1 MLHLFLILI
10 IIIITILIFVSI
22 CIYKQQQIRNTEIP
36 IQNSGLQEG
45 LTNKS
50 NDSSTIILIGDS
62 ILNNNNYI
70 FTEGKSVSELIKA
83 KHSDTYLF
91 AKDGAVIT
99 DCYTQIE
106 QISKIESES
115 DTNLRENIYIF
126 VSAGGN
132 NILSSRGTLSS
143 EIIESFFQ
151 QYSTL
156 ILSLKSS
163 FPNSQIYLLNLYY
176 PLDSRFKNLYTYIDQ
191 WNTLLSEFAENNK
204 LKVLQTNKFMLKNSD
219 FTNAIEPSETG
230 GKKLADAI
238 LSSVVN

>member
-1 MLHLFLILI
+1 MLHLFLIFI
-10 IIIITILIFVSI
+10 IIIIAILLFVSI
-22 CIYKQQQIRNTEIP
+22 CIYKQQQIRNIEIQT
-36 IQNSGLQEG
+36 QNIGLQEG

-70 FTEGKSVSELIKA
+70 FTEGKSVSDLIKA
-83 KHSDTYLF
+83 EHSDTYLF

-106 QISKIESES
+106 QMSNIEPEANN
-115 DTNLRENIYIF
+115 DKNTYIF

-156 ILSLKSS
+156 ILSLKSR
-163 FPNSQIYLLNLYY
+163 FPDAEIYLLNLYY
-176 PLDSRFKNLYTYIDQ
+176 PLDSRFKNLYIYIEQ

-204 LKVLQTNKFMLKNSD
+204 LKVIQTNKFMLKNSD
-219 FTNAIEPSETG
+219 FTNSIEPSETG

>member
-10 IIIITILIFVSI
+10 IIIIAILIFVSI

-36 IQNSGLQEG
+36 IQNIGLKEG

-70 FTEGKSVSELIKA
+70 FTEGKSVSDLIKA
-83 KHSDTYLF
+83 EHSNTYLF
-91 AKDGAVIT
+91 AKDGAIIT

-106 QISKIESES
+106 QISKIESEANS
-115 DTNLRENIYIF
+115 EENIYIF

-132 NILSSRGTLSS
+132 NILSSRNKLSN
-143 EIIESFFQ
+143 EMIESFFQ

-156 ILSLKSS
+156 ILSIKSS
-163 FPNSQIYLLNLYY
+163 FPNAQIYLLNLYY

-204 LKVLQTNKFMLKNSD
+204 LKVIQTNKFMLKNSD

>member
-10 IIIITILIFVSI
+10 IIIIAILIFVSI

-36 IQNSGLQEG
+36 IQNIGLKEG

-70 FTEGKSVSELIKA
+70 FTEGKSVSDLIKA
-83 KHSDTYLF
+83 EHSNTYLF
-91 AKDGAVIT
+91 AKDGAIIT

-106 QISKIESES
+106 QISKIESEANS
-115 DTNLRENIYIF
+115 EENIYIF

-132 NILSSRGTLSS
+132 NILSSRNKLSN
-143 EIIESFFQ
+143 EMIESFFQ

-156 ILSLKSS
+156 ILSIKSS
-163 FPNSQIYLLNLYY
+163 FPNAQIYLLNLYY

-204 LKVLQTNKFMLKNSD
+204 LKVIQTNKFMLKNSD

-238 LSSVVN
+238 LSSVIN

>member
-1 MLHLFLILI
+1 MLHLFLIFI
-10 IIIITILIFVSI
+10 IIIIAILIFVSI
-22 CIYKQQQIRNTEIP
+22 CIYKQQQIRNIEIQT
-36 IQNSGLQEG
+36 QNIGLQEG

-70 FTEGKSVSELIKA
+70 FTEGKSVSDLIKA
-83 KHSDTYLF
+83 EHSDTYLF

-106 QISKIESES
+106 QISNIEPEANSG
-115 DTNLRENIYIF
+115 ENKYIF

-132 NILSSRGTLSS
+132 NILSSRSTLSS

-163 FPNSQIYLLNLYY
+163 FPNAQIYLLNLYY

-204 LKVLQTNKFMLKNSD
+204 LKVIQTNKFMLKNSD
-219 FTNAIEPSETG
+219 FTNSIEPSETG
-230 GKKLADAI
+230 GKKIADVI

>member
-1 MLHLFLILI
+1 MLHLFLIFI
-10 IIIITILIFVSI
+10 IIIIAILIFVSI

-36 IQNSGLQEG
+36 TQNSGLQEG

-70 FTEGKSVSELIKA
+70 FTEGKSVSDLIKA
-83 KHSDTYLF
+83 EHSDTYLF
-91 AKDGAVIT
+91 AKDGAIIT

-106 QISKIESES
+106 QISKVENEANSE
-115 DTNLRENIYIF
+115 ENIYIF

-132 NILSSRGTLSS
+132 NILSSRNKLSN
-143 EIIESFFQ
+143 EMIESFFQ

-156 ILSLKSS
+156 ILSIKSS
-163 FPNSQIYLLNLYY
+163 FPNAQIYLLNLYY

-204 LKVLQTNKFMLKNSD
+204 LKVIQTNKFMLKNSD

>member
-1 MLHLFLILI
+1 MLHLFLIFI
-10 IIIITILIFVSI
+10 IIIIAILIFVSI
-22 CIYKQQQIRNTEIP
+22 CIYKQQQIRNIEIQT
-36 IQNSGLQEG
+36 QNIGLQEG

-70 FTEGKSVSELIKA
+70 FTEGKSVSDLIKA
-83 KHSDTYLF
+83 EHSDTYLF

-106 QISKIESES
+106 QISNIEPEANNEKN
-115 DTNLRENIYIF
+115 TYIF

-143 EIIESFFQ
+143 EMIESFFQ

-163 FPNSQIYLLNLYY
+163 FPNAEIYLLNLYY

-204 LKVLQTNKFMLKNSD
+204 LKVIQTNKFMLKNSD
-219 FTNAIEPSETG
+219 FTNSIEPSETG

>member
-1 MLHLFLILI
+1 MLHLFLIFI
-10 IIIITILIFVSI
+10 IIIIAILIFVSI

-36 IQNSGLQEG
+36 TQNSGLQEG

-70 FTEGKSVSELIKA
+70 FTEGKSVSDLIKA
-83 KHSDTYLF
+83 EHSNTYLF
-91 AKDGAVIT
+91 AKDGAIIT

-106 QISKIESES
+106 QISKIESEANS
-115 DTNLRENIYIF
+115 EENIYIF

-132 NILSSRGTLSS
+132 NILSSRNKLSS
-143 EIIESFFQ
+143 EMIESFFQ

-156 ILSLKSS
+156 ILSIKSS
-163 FPNSQIYLLNLYY
+163 FPNAQIYLLNLYY